1 MDRENAME
9 EAKITSNY
17 SGQAGAKPPGF
28 WAVIPATV
36 LYDQSLPWGARLLY
50 AMISNMAN
58 MKGYCWASNA
68 YFARFFVTQERT
80 IIRWLNALREADHI
94 IVSYEYFPNSKK
106 IKERHIRIRLSVA
119 ITKALF
125 ETPSGDK
132 NVTTKPPDG
141 TAQITAGTDKNV
153 TTNPID
159 TDAGTDKNVM
169 TNPTSTDANTDKIV
183 MTNPIV
189 LTKMSPPGGDK
200 NVGDNDLNSYNAA
213 AAAKKH
219 PPDEIAETAA
229 ALKKPPPD
237 HAFKAVFS
245 SLDPSFVF
253 DPVFYPRAAA
263 FLAENA
269 LSLDRYVPWV
279 YKQCLAKKP
288 DSPLGMFVK
297 LFFAPDVAER
307 FKTSFKPP
315 PEPVVVSCP
324 ACGARHAEKKC
335 PQCGL
340 DSRAPPEEVAFQKR
354 LWELPPERRTEY
366 ERRAEQLMF
375 SVQLQEY
382 DPKQARSSFDA
393 LNREFGLS
401 GETAS

>member
-1 MDRENAME
+1 ME
-9 EAKITSNY
+9 EAKITGNY
-17 SGQAGAKPPGF
+17 PGQTDVKSPGF

-80 IIRWLNALREADHI
+80 IIRWLNALREAGHI

-119 ITKALF
+119 TTKALF
-125 ETPSGDK
+125 ETAGGDK
-132 NVTTKPPDG
+132 NVTTSPPGNNAQVTPG
-141 TAQITAGTDKNV
+141 TDKNVTTNPAGSDAGTDKNV
-153 TTNPID
+153 TTNPAGS
-159 TDAGTDKNVM
+159 DAGTDKNVT
-169 TNPTSTDANTDKIV
+169 TNPA
-183 MTNPIV
+183 V

-200 NVGDNDLNSYNAA
+200 NVGENDLNSYNAA
-213 AAAKKH
+213 AAEIQKPPDDETGETAAAAASKKH
-219 PPDEIAETAA
+219 PPDHP
-229 ALKKPPPD
+229 L
-237 HAFKAVFS
+237 KAVFS
-245 SLDPSFVF
+245 SLDPAFIF
-253 DPVFYPRAAA
+253 DPSFYPRAAA

-269 LSLDRYVPWV
+269 LPLDHYVPWV

-307 FKTSFKPP
+307 FKTSFRPP

-324 ACGARHAEKKC
+324 ACGVRHAEKKC

-340 DSRAPPEEVAFQKR
+340 DLRAPPEEVAFQKR

-366 ERRAEQLMF
+366 EQRAERLMF

-382 DPKQARSSFDA
+382 DPKQARSSFDT

-401 GETAS
+401 GETVS